1 MDTSLVCIDVYTVN
15 EGDTLQLDRR
25 KIRSARQSA
34 DARKRYRQ
42 SVQFADRPAPVH
54 SRTEDQLPAPAQQ
67 QSRGRTHRVAAGD
80 TLYLFA
86 KNYRIKLDDLMRAN
100 PQIDPYN
107 LLIGTELNI
116 PS

>member
-15 EGDTLQLDRR
+15 EGDTLHSIAEKYDL
-25 KIRSARQSA
+25 
-34 DARKRYRQ
+34 
-42 SVQFADRPAPVH
+42 PV
-54 SRTEDQLPAPAQQ
+54 SLLMRVNGIDNPYNLQIGLRLCIPGTEDQLPAPAQQ

-80 TLYLFA
+80 TLYLIA